1 MKPLSSIFF
10 TLFSVSLGLLF
21 TSALSFNTFQF
32 GGISILYFVTLYIFI
47 LQWIIFIPAYVKQ
60 TEHYFDL
67 TGSMTYITSILLV
80 TFFSL
85 DVDLRDILISSLII
99 IWASRLGLFL
109 SKRVTSAGEDTRFV
123 HIKPNFYQFLMTWTI
138 QGLWVLMTAGMAFA
152 ALSSTNKLGL
162 DLFAVV
168 GALIWLIGFV
178 IEVISDKQKTN
189 FKNNPLN
196 EGRFIQEGLWSWS
209 RHPNYFGEI
218 VLWVGIAVIAYPVI
232 EGWQYFALLS
242 PIFVIFLLTKVSGI
256 NLLER
261 QGMKRWGHEE
271 DYLNYL
277 KRTSSL
283 IPLPPKS

>member
-10 TLFSVSLGLLF
+10 TAISILLGLLF
-21 TSALSFNTFQF
+21 TYALSANTVEFANVP
-32 GGISILYFVTLYIFI
+32 ILYFVTFYVFI
-47 LQWIIFIPAYVKQ
+47 LQWIVFLPSYLNQ

-80 TFFSL
+80 IFFAQEIDFR
-85 DVDLRDILISSLII
+85 DVLICSLII

-109 SKRVTSAGEDTRFV
+109 SKRVSNAGEDTRFV

-152 ALSSTNKLGL
+152 ALSSKNKLGL
-162 DLFAVV
+162 DAFAVI
-168 GALIWLIGFV
+168 GALLWLIGFI

-189 FKNNPLN
+189 FKSNPLN
-196 EGRFIQEGLWSWS
+196 QGKFIQEGLWSFS

-218 VLWVGIAVIAYPVI
+218 VLWIGIAVIAFPVI
-232 EGWQYFALLS
+232 ESWQYFALLS

-261 QGMKRWGHEE
+261 QGMKRWGDNEE
-271 DYLNYL
+271 YKNYI
-277 KRTSSL
+277 KNTSVL
-283 IPLPPKS
+283 IPLPPKN

>member
-109 SKRVTSAGEDTRFV
+109 SKRVTNAGEDTRFV

-152 ALSSTNKLGL
+152 ALSSKNKLGL
-162 DLFAVV
+162 DSFAVV

-196 EGRFIQEGLWSWS
+196 EGRFIQEGL
-209 RHPNYFGEI
+209 
-218 VLWVGIAVIAYPVI
+218 L
-232 EGWQYFALLS
+232 
-242 PIFVIFLLTKVSGI
+242 
-256 NLLER
+256 
-261 QGMKRWGHEE
+261 
-271 DYLNYL
+271 
-277 KRTSSL
+277 SL
-283 IPLPPKS
+283 IHI

>member
-10 TLFSVSLGLLF
+10 TLISISLGLLF
-21 TSALSFNTFQF
+21 TSALSFNTFRF
-32 GGISILYFVTLYIFI
+32 GGLSILYFVTLYIFV

-80 TFFSL
+80 TFFSREI
-85 DVDLRDILISSLII
+85 DLRDILISSLII

-109 SKRVTSAGEDTRFV
+109 SKRVAKAGEDTRFT
-123 HIKPNFYQFLMTWTI
+123 HIKPNFFQFLMTWTI

-152 ALSSTNKLGL
+152 ALSSKNKLGI
-162 DLFAVV
+162 DAFAIV
-168 GALIWLIGFV
+168 GGLIWLIGFI
-178 IEVISDKQKTN
+178 IEVISDNQKTN
-189 FKNNPLN
+189 FKSNPLN
-196 EGRFIQEGLWSWS
+196 KGKFIQEGLWSWS

-218 VLWVGIAVIAYPVI
+218 VLWIGISVIAYPVI
-232 EGWQYFALLS
+232 ESWQYFALLS

-261 QGMKRWGHEE
+261 QGMKRWGHEQ

-277 KRTSSL
+277 KRTNSL
-283 IPLPPKS
+283 IPFPPKS